1 MSDSTLPFPTPERP
15 AGSTTISAGQTTMLQ
30 AETSAPPMDRALV
43 NLIENYHS
51 VSREQAIYYPVCYR
65 FDRLLGEGHQGKV
78 YVGLRQ
84 GARGCT
90 TRHAIKIFNPAVYHS
105 TQQYWTD
112 MGRIASQLSTLQT
125 LRSPNL
131 VSMDTY
137 DEVNG
142 IGYVQMEVINGAD
155 VREIIA
161 GSYYHEVSNLFEPEA
176 WREVSRAIFH
186 EEPGRP
192 RSIQPGIAVYIMR
205 MLLKGLEN
213 LHEAG
218 FLHSDIKPS
227 NIMVDRFGHVKIIDY
242 GRAVKPREKVNLL
255 LGSPLYMAPE
265 IHLREPGVEQS
276 DLYSVGLVGLEMMR
290 GEPLI
295 NAAGLSESD
304 LLAGKL
310 SLPGRLESLLPAHVR
325 DNRDLVRVLQRF
337 IHPDPRERFPDAR
350 SAETEDEGLRRVH
363 QQLVQI
369 GQDADYAR
377 LMGDFLSRL
386 TLAREAARCS

>member
-1 MSDSTLPFPTPERP
+1 MSDPLPSHPTSPP
-15 AGSTTISAGQTTMLQ
+15 AGATTVTAGKTTLLG
-30 AETSAPPMDRALV
+30 ADAPSPVRDRALL
-43 NLIENYHS
+43 NLIDNYHA
-51 VSREQAIYYPVCYR
+51 VIREQAIYYPVCYR

-90 TRHAIKIFNPAVYHS
+90 TRHAIKIFDPAVYHT

-112 MGRIASQLSTLQT
+112 MGRVASQLSTLQT

-142 IGYVQMEVINGAD
+142 IGYLQMEVINGAD
-155 VREIIA
+155 LREICA
-161 GSYYHEVSNLFEPEA
+161 GSFFHEVSELFEPES
-176 WREVSRAIFH
+176 WSEVSRAIFH

-192 RSIQPGIAVYIMR
+192 RMIQPGIAVYIMR
-205 MLLKGLEN
+205 MILKGLEN

-227 NIMVDRFGHVKIIDY
+227 NVMIDRFGHVKIIDY
-242 GRAVKPREKVNLL
+242 GRAVKPREKVSLL

-265 IHLREPGVEQS
+265 IHMREPGIEQS

-290 GEPLI
+290 GEPLVD
-295 NAAGLSESD
+295 ASKMSESD
-304 LLAGKL
+304 LLAYKL
-310 SLPGRLESLLPAHVR
+310 ALPGRLESLLPAHVR
-325 DNRDLVRVLQRF
+325 DNRDLVQVLQRF
-337 IHPDPRERFPDAR
+337 IHPDPRQRFPDAR

-363 QQLVQI
+363 QQLVQT

-377 LMGDFLSRL
+377 LMGDYLSRL
-386 TLAREAARCS
+386 SLAREASRYG

>member
-1 MSDSTLPFPTPERP
+1 VPTPAPSQTPSEF
-15 AGSTTISAGQTTMLQ
+15 AGASTVEAGRTTILSAD
-30 AETSAPPMDRALV
+30 SPSPPQRDRALL
-43 NLIENYHS
+43 NLIDNYHTLI
-51 VSREQAIYYPVCYR
+51 REQAIYYPVCYR

-90 TRHAIKIFNPAVYHS
+90 TRHAIKIFNPAVYHG

-155 VREIIA
+155 MREIVA
-161 GSYYHEVSNLFEPEA
+161 GSFFHEVSELFDPES
-176 WREVSRAIFH
+176 WSEVSRAIFH
-186 EEPGRP
+186 DEHSV
-192 RSIQPGIAVYIMR
+192 RSIQPGIAVYVMR
-205 MLLKGLEN
+205 MILKGLEN

-227 NIMVDRFGHVKIIDY
+227 NVMVDRFGHVKIIDY
-242 GRAVKPREKVNLL
+242 GRAVKPREKVSLL

-265 IHLREPGVEQS
+265 IHLREPGTEQS
-276 DLYSVGLVGLEMMR
+276 DLYSVGLVGIEMMR
-290 GEPLI
+290 GKPVVDATGMQE
-295 NAAGLSESD
+295 AD
-304 LLAGKL
+304 LLAFKL
-310 SLPGRLESLLPAHVR
+310 ALPGRLESLLPAHVR
-325 DNRDLVRVLQRF
+325 ANRDLVAVLQRF
-337 IHPDPRERFPDAR
+337 IHPDPRQRFADAR

-363 QQLVQI
+363 QQLVQT

-377 LMGDFLSRL
+377 LMGDYLSRL
-386 TLAREAARCS
+386 SLAREAARYG

>member
-1 MSDSTLPFPTPERP
+1 VTNSTSNQRPTSL
-15 AGSTTISAGQTTMLQ
+15 AG
-30 AETSAPPMDRALV
+30 AETIAAGTTTLLTGDKLGDATRDRNLV
-43 NLIENYHS
+43 TLLDNYSVLI
-51 VSREQAIYYPVCYR
+51 REQAIYYPVCYR

-78 YVGLRQ
+78 YIGLRQ

-90 TRHAIKIFNPAVYHS
+90 TRHAIKIFQPSVYAS
-105 TQQYWTD
+105 AQQYWTD
-112 MGRIASQLSTLQT
+112 MGRIASQLSTLQG

-142 IGYVQMEVINGAD
+142 IGYVQMEVVNGAD
-155 VREIIA
+155 LREICA
-161 GSYYHEVSNLFEPEA
+161 GSFFHEVSELFAPEA
-176 WREVSRAIFH
+176 WQEVSRAIFH
-186 EEPGRP
+186 ESPTGHM
-192 RSIQPGIAVYIMR
+192 IQPGIAVYVMR
-205 MLLKGLEN
+205 MVLKGLEN

-227 NIMVDRFGHVKIIDY
+227 NIMIDRFGHVKIIDY

-265 IHLREPGVEQS
+265 IHMREPGTEQS

-290 GEPLI
+290 GHPLVD
-295 NAAGLSESD
+295 ATRMQESD
-304 LLAGKL
+304 LLAFKL
-310 SLPGRLESLLPAHVR
+310 SLPDRLDSLLPAHVR
-325 DNRDLVRVLQRF
+325 QNRDLVQVLRRF
-337 IHPDPRERFPDAR
+337 IHPDPRQRFVDAR

-363 QQLVQI
+363 QQLVQT

-377 LMGDFLSRL
+377 LMGDYLSRL
-386 TLAREAARCS
+386 TLAREASRIV